1 MSVDGDFAADRAT
14 SKWKTGMVQRLGR
27 HLIETTS
34 NLQTSVRLTASECEL
49 IALVRGAAHWLG
61 FQAYKRDLGIDLP
74 FDPSNQTVRV
84 RKRLRADEAWAGNDL
99 FKHAACESKTWL
111 QQARSRRDQQPTT
124 SVTS

>member
-34 NLQTSVRLTASECEL
+34 NLQTSVRLTVSECEL
-49 IALVRGAAHWLG
+49 FALVRGAAHWLG

-74 FDPSNQTVRV
+74 LIIKSDSSCAKAF
-84 RKRLRADEAWAGNDL
+84 A
-99 FKHAACESKTWL
+99 
-111 QQARSRRDQQPTT
+111 SRRGLGKQRLVQTRYL
-124 SVTS
+124 